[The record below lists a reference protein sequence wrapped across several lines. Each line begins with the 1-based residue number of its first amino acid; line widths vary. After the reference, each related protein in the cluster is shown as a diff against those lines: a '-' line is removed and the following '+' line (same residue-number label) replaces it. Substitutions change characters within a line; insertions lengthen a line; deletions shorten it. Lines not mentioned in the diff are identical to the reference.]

1 MRPHA
6 FAYKMCA
13 DFPAPVSRD
22 GPIVLGWAARS
33 VATGISRYGTPAA
46 SGAGVSS
53 YREIADK
60 YSNSTVV
67 IDMQW
72 GLYDRETGKPLYH
85 KTFRVPGQDH
95 LLPAYVEWN

>member
-33 VATGISRYGTPAA
+33 VATGISRYGTRAA

-53 YREIADK
+53 YTDGAFLVFQTSPLSERIKSSPQSDCSEPDP
-60 YSNSTVV
+60 
-67 IDMQW
+67 
-72 GLYDRETGKPLYH
+72 DRNFE
-85 KTFRVPGQDH
+85 
-95 LLPAYVEWN
+95 N